1 MVPKS
6 PDCRIQE
13 ISMIKSTTAE
23 KRAKRENCQF
33 SNQAQ
38 IFNANLSKISE
49 ILYSESFKSEKPKIQ
64 NTVKTGENRLFSKSG
79 IPAKFE

>member
-23 KRAKRENCQF
+23 KRPKSENCQF
-33 SNQAQ
+33 SNPPE

-49 ILYSESFKSEKPKIQ
+49 ILYSESFKNEKPKIQ
-64 NTVKTGENRLFSKSG
+64 NTVKTGENGTISKVG
-79 IPAKFE
+79 FPAKFE